1 MKPSP
6 PGKNTSAI
14 EVTHISSDGI
24 WLFAHHEEFF
34 MSDEDFPWFK
44 DRPVRAILNVEELS
58 PERYH
63 CPTIDIDLTRE
74 IIKNPGRFPL
84 EAKITE

>member
-34 MSDEDFPWFK
+34 MSDEDFP
-44 DRPVRAILNVEELS
+44 
-58 PERYH
+58 
-63 CPTIDIDLTRE
+63 
-74 IIKNPGRFPL
+74 
-84 EAKITE
+84 

>member
-1 MKPSP
+1 
-6 PGKNTSAI
+6 
-14 EVTHISSDGI
+14 
-24 WLFAHHEEFF
+24 

-63 CPTIDIDLTRE
+63 CPTINIDLTRE